1 MDFVHLAEA
10 IIFGAIS
17 LTHVVLADCLGSRG
31 LLQRA
36 SQGFCYDNNSPEFCK
51 IIRQSCALNLK
62 SLYGLHFLDGRQL
75 LSYHHHNGSERCLYS
90 LDVEGI
96 MIYVSYLK

>member
-1 MDFVHLAEA
+1 MSKKSLFWNIFNVNPGYNYDYVGGTFVHVAEA
-10 IIFGAIS
+10 KIFGAIS

-51 IIRQSCALNLK
+51 LIRHSAL
-62 SLYGLHFLDGRQL
+62 
-75 LSYHHHNGSERCLYS
+75 
-90 LDVEGI
+90 
-96 MIYVSYLK
+96 